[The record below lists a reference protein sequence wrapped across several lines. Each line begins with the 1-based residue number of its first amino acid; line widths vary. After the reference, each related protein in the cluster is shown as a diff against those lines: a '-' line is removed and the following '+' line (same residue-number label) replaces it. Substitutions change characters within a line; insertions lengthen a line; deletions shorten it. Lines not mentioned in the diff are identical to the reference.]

1 MYSVTL
7 KEGREKSVL
16 RHHPW
21 IFSGAIREVAG
32 NPGSGE
38 TVEVRSA
45 RGEFLAHGA
54 YAAESH
60 IPVKLWNFIESE
72 AVDEAFFR
80 NRLASAFEL
89 RKTVFHGCLPDA
101 FRLVCAESDGLP
113 GLIADVYGEY
123 AVCQI
128 TGAGMERHREL
139 IGRLLLD
146 YAKGVYERSDVDS
159 RAKDGLPSRTGHLA
173 GEPLPDVLEFTEN
186 GIRYRADYL
195 AGHKT
200 GFYLD
205 QRDNRRLV
213 AECAAGAERVL
224 NCFSYTGGFGLA
236 ALKGGAKHVLNVDSS
251 GPALACARELAA
263 LNDFSPEAFETKE
276 ADVFQFLRSCRD
288 ARRSFDL
295 IVLDPPKFAETMS
308 QRERAARAYKDIN
321 LLAVKLLNPGGQLF
335 TFSCSGA
342 IDDELFAKIVDS
354 AASDANRP
362 LRTVRWLS
370 QGPDHP
376 VLTSFPE
383 GRYLKGLQLV
393 ASV

>member
-1 MYSVTL
+1 MHTVIL

-16 RHHPW
+16 RRHPW

-32 NPGSGE
+32 NPGPGE
-38 TVEVRSA
+38 TVIVRSA

-60 IPVKLWNFIESE
+60 IPVKLWNFMETE

-80 NRLASAFEL
+80 KRLASAFEL
-89 RKTVFHGCLPDA
+89 RKTVFRGGLPDA
-101 FRLVCAESDGLP
+101 YRLVCAESDGLP
-113 GLIADVYGEY
+113 GLVADVYGEY

-139 IGRLLLD
+139 IGGLLLD
-146 YAKGVYERSDVDS
+146 YARGVYERSDVDS
-159 RAKDGLPSRTGHLA
+159 RAKDGLPFRTGHLA

-186 GIRYRADYL
+186 GVLYRVDCL
-195 AGHKT
+195 TGHKT

-205 QRDNRRLV
+205 QRENRRLV
-213 AECAAGAERVL
+213 TECAAGAESVL
-224 NCFSYTGGFGLA
+224 NCFSYTGGFGLS

-251 GPALACARELAA
+251 APALECARELAE
-263 LNDFSPEAFETKE
+263 LNGFSPDAFETKE

-288 ARRSFDL
+288 ARKSFDL
-295 IVLDPPKFAETMS
+295 IVLDPPKFAETVS

-342 IDDELFAKIVDS
+342 IDDGLFAKIVDS
-354 AASDANRP
+354 AASDAHRP

-383 GRYLKGLQLV
+383 GRYLKGLQLA

>member
-1 MYSVTL
+1 MNTVIL

-16 RHHPW
+16 RRHPW
-21 IFSGAIREVAG
+21 IFSGAIREATG
-32 NPGSGE
+32 NPDPGE
-38 TVEVRSA
+38 TVEIRSA
-45 RGEFLAHGA
+45 KGDFLAHGA

-60 IPVKLWNFIESE
+60 IPVKIWNFTEAE

-80 NRLASAFEL
+80 SRLASAFAL
-89 RKTVFHGCLPDA
+89 RKTAFHSSLPDA

-128 TGAGMERHREL
+128 TGAGMERHRAL
-139 IGRLLLD
+139 IGELMLD
-146 YAKGVYERSDVDS
+146 YVKGVYERSDVDS
-159 RAKDGLPSRTGHLA
+159 RMKDGLPPRTGHLA
-173 GEPLPDVLEFTEN
+173 GAALPDVLEFTEN
-186 GIRYRADYL
+186 GIRYRADWRN
-195 AGHKT
+195 GHKT

-213 AECAAGAERVL
+213 AECAAGAESVL

-251 GPALACARELAA
+251 EPALACARELAA
-263 LNDFSPEAFETKE
+263 LNGFSAEAFGTET

-288 ARRSFDL
+288 ARKSFDL
-295 IVLDPPKFAETMS
+295 IVLDPPKFAETVA

-342 IDDELFAKIVDS
+342 IDDDLFAKIVDS
-354 AASDANRP
+354 AAADARRP
-362 LRTVRWLS
+362 LRTIRWLS
-370 QGPDHP
+370 QGADHP
-376 VLTSFPE
+376 VLSSFPE

>member
-1 MYSVTL
+1 MNTVIL

-16 RHHPW
+16 RRHPW
-21 IFSGAIREVAG
+21 IFSGAIRSVTG
-32 NPGSGE
+32 NPGPGE

-45 RGEFLAHGA
+45 GGDFLAHGA

-60 IPVKLWNFIESE
+60 IPVKLWNFLESE
-72 AVDEAFFR
+72 PVDEAFFR
-80 NRLASAFEL
+80 NRLASAFAL
-89 RKTVFHGCLPDA
+89 RKTVFHGRLPDA
-101 FRLVCAESDGLP
+101 YRLVCAESDGLP

-128 TGAGMERHREL
+128 TGAGMERHRSL
-139 IGRLLLD
+139 IGELLLD
-146 YAKGVYERSDVDS
+146 YVKGVYERSDVDS
-159 RAKDGLPSRTGHLA
+159 RAKDGLASRTGHLA
-173 GEPLPDVLEFTEN
+173 GDALPDVLEFSEN
-186 GIRYRADYL
+186 GILYRADYRT
-195 AGHKT
+195 GHKT

-205 QRDNRRLV
+205 QRENRRLV
-213 AECAAGAERVL
+213 SECAAGAESVL

-251 GPALACARELAA
+251 EPALAYAGELAA
-263 LNDFSPEAFETKE
+263 LNGFSPSAFETMA

-288 ARRSFDL
+288 ARKSFDL

-308 QRERAARAYKDIN
+308 QRERAARAYKDVN

-342 IDDELFAKIVDS
+342 IDDDLFAKIVDS
-354 AASDANRP
+354 AAADAQRP
-362 LRTVRWLS
+362 LRVVRWLS

-383 GRYLKGLQLV
+383 GRYLKGLQL
-393 ASV
+393 AAPA

>member
-1 MYSVTL
+1 MNTVIL

-16 RHHPW
+16 RRHPW
-21 IFSGAIREVAG
+21 IFSGAIREVTG
-32 NPGSGE
+32 DPGPGE

-54 YAAESH
+54 YAAASH
-60 IPVKLWNFIESE
+60 IPVKLWNFEASE
-72 AVDEAFFR
+72 PVDEAFFR
-80 NRLASAFEL
+80 KRLASAYAL
-89 RKTVFHGCLPDA
+89 RKTVFHGVLPDA
-101 FRLVCAESDGLP
+101 YRLVCAESDGLP
-113 GLIADVYGEY
+113 GLIADIYGEY

-139 IGRLLLD
+139 IGNLLLE
-146 YAKGVYERSDVDS
+146 YVKGVYERSDVDS
-159 RAKDGLPSRTGHLA
+159 RTKDGLPPRTGHLA
-173 GEPLPDVLEFTEN
+173 GEPLPDAPEFTEN
-186 GIRYRADYL
+186 GIRFRLDYK

-213 AECAAGAERVL
+213 AECAAGADRVL

-251 GPALACARELAA
+251 EPALVHARELAA
-263 LNDFSPEAFETKE
+263 LNGFSADAFETKA

-288 ARRSFDL
+288 SRKSFDL
-295 IVLDPPKFAETMS
+295 IVLDPPKFAETIS

-342 IDDELFAKIVDS
+342 IDDALFAKIVDS
-354 AASDANRP
+354 AASDAGRP

-376 VLTSFPE
+376 VLSSFPE

>member
-1 MYSVTL
+1 MHTVIL

-16 RHHPW
+16 RRHPW
-21 IFSGAIREVAG
+21 IFSGAIGEVTG
-32 NPGSGE
+32 EPGLGE
-38 TVEVRSA
+38 TVEIRSA
-45 RGEFLAHGA
+45 QGRFLAHGA
-54 YAAESH
+54 YAAQSH
-60 IPVKLWNFIESE
+60 IPVKLWNFEEGE

-80 NRLASAFEL
+80 SRLASAFAL
-89 RKTVFHGCLPDA
+89 RRTVFHGRLPDA
-101 FRLVCAESDGLP
+101 FRLVCAETDGLP
-113 GLIADVYGEY
+113 GLVVDLYGGY

-128 TGAGMERHREL
+128 TGAGMERHRALVGE
-139 IGRLLLD
+139 LLLE

-173 GEPLPDVLEFTEN
+173 GEALPDVLEFTEN
-186 GIRYRADYL
+186 GIRYRADYRE
-195 AGHKT
+195 GHKT

-205 QRDNRRLV
+205 QRENRRLV
-213 AECAAGAERVL
+213 AECAAGAESVL
-224 NCFSYTGGFGLA
+224 NCFSYTGGFGLS

-251 GPALACARELAA
+251 GPALARARELAD
-263 LNDFSPEAFETKE
+263 LNGFSPDAFETE
-276 ADVFQFLRSCRD
+276 TADMFQFLRSCRD
-288 ARRSFDL
+288 ARKSFDL
-295 IVLDPPKFAETMS
+295 IVLDPPKFAETVS

-342 IDDELFAKIVDS
+342 IDDDLFTKIVDS
-354 AASDANRP
+354 AASDARRP

-383 GRYLKGLQLV
+383 GRYLKGLQLA
-393 ASV
+393 ASC

>member
-1 MYSVTL
+1 MNTVIL

-21 IFSGAIREVAG
+21 IFSGAIRTVE
-32 NPGSGE
+32 GSPETGE
-38 TVEVRSA
+38 TVEIRSS

-54 YAAESH
+54 YAPESH
-60 IPVKLWNFIESE
+60 IPVKLWNFAESE
-72 AVDEAFFR
+72 SIDEAFFR
-80 NRLASAFEL
+80 KRLASAFTL
-89 RKTVFHGCLPDA
+89 RKTVFHGSLPDA
-101 FRLVCAESDGLP
+101 YRLVCAESDGLP

-128 TGAGMERHREL
+128 TGAGMERHRTL
-139 IGRLLLD
+139 IGELLLD
-146 YAKGVYERSDVDS
+146 YVKGVYERSDVDS
-159 RAKDGLPSRTGHLA
+159 RTKDGLPSRAGHLA
-173 GEPLPDVLEFTEN
+173 GAAVPEVLEFAEN
-186 GIRYRADYL
+186 GVLYRADSR

-213 AECAAGAERVL
+213 AECAAGAETVL

-251 GPALACARELAA
+251 EPALAFARDLAA
-263 LNDFSPEAFETKE
+263 LNGFSPAAFETRT

-288 ARRSFDL
+288 ARKSFDL
-295 IVLDPPKFAETMS
+295 IVLDPPKFAETVS

-342 IDDELFAKIVDS
+342 MDDELFAKIVDS
-354 AASDANRP
+354 AAADAQRP
-362 LRTVRWLS
+362 LRVVRWLS

-383 GRYLKGLQLV
+383 GRYLKGLQAV
-393 ASV
+393 APV

>member
-1 MYSVTL
+1 MNTVIL

-21 IFSGAIREVAG
+21 IFSGAIREVIG
-32 NPGSGE
+32 NPGAGE

-45 RGEFLAHGA
+45 HGGFLAHGA
-54 YAAESH
+54 YAAASH
-60 IPVKLWNFIESE
+60 IPVKLWNFEESE
-72 AVDEAFFR
+72 AIDEAFFR
-80 NRLASAFEL
+80 KRLASAYAL
-89 RKTVFHGCLPDA
+89 RKTVFHGTLPDA
-101 FRLVCAESDGLP
+101 YRLVCAESDGLP

-128 TGAGMERHREL
+128 TGAGMERYREL
-139 IGRLLLD
+139 IGRLLLE
-146 YAKGVYERSDVDS
+146 YSKGVYERSDVDS
-159 RAKDGLPSRTGHLA
+159 RAKDGLLSRTGHLA
-173 GEPLPDVLEFTEN
+173 GEPLPDVPEFTEN
-186 GIRYRADYL
+186 GVRFRLDYK

-236 ALKGGAKHVLNVDSS
+236 ALRGGAKHVLNVDSS
-251 GPALACARELAA
+251 EPALVHARELAA
-263 LNDFSPEAFETKE
+263 LNGFSSEAFETKE

-288 ARRSFDL
+288 ARKSFDL

-342 IDDELFAKIVDS
+342 IDDALFAKIVDS
-354 AASDANRP
+354 AASDAGRP
-362 LRTVRWLS
+362 LRTIRWLS

-376 VLTSFPE
+376 VLSSFPE

>member
-1 MYSVTL
+1 MHSVIL

-21 IFSGAIREVAG
+21 IFSGAIREVKG
-32 NPGSGE
+32 DPGPGE

-45 RGEFLAHGA
+45 RGVFLAHGA
-54 YAAESH
+54 YAASSH
-60 IPVKLWNFIESE
+60 IPVKLWNFTESE
-72 AVDEAFFR
+72 PVDEAFFR
-80 NRLASAFEL
+80 NRLASAFAL
-89 RKTVFHGCLPDA
+89 RKTIFHGRLPDA

-113 GLIADVYGEY
+113 GLIVDLYGEY

-128 TGAGMERHREL
+128 TGAGMERHRAL
-139 IGRLLLD
+139 IGELLLD

-159 RAKDGLPSRTGHLA
+159 RTKDGLPPRTGHLA
-173 GEPLPDVLEFTEN
+173 GDVLPDVLEFTEN
-186 GIRYRADYL
+186 GLLYRADYL

-205 QRDNRRLV
+205 QRENRRLV
-213 AECAAGAERVL
+213 AECAAGAESVL
-224 NCFSYTGGFGLA
+224 NCFSYTGGFGLS

-251 GPALACARELAA
+251 EPALACARELAA
-263 LNDFSPEAFETKE
+263 LNGFSSDVFETEE

-354 AASDANRP
+354 AAADARRP

-383 GRYLKGLQLV
+383 GRYLKGLQLAAPV
-393 ASV
+393 

>member
-1 MYSVTL
+1 MHTVIL

-16 RHHPW
+16 RRHPW
-21 IFSGAIREVAG
+21 IFSGAIREVTG
-32 NPGSGE
+32 DPGPGE
-38 TVEVRSA
+38 TVEVRNA
-45 RGEFLAHGA
+45 RGEFLAYGA

-60 IPVKLWNFIESE
+60 IPVKLWSFTESE

-80 NRLASAFEL
+80 KRLASAFEF
-89 RKTVFHGCLPDA
+89 RRTVFHDCLPDA

-113 GLIADVYGEY
+113 GLIADIYGEY

-139 IGRLLLD
+139 IGALLLD

-159 RAKDGLPSRTGHLA
+159 RSKDGLPPRTGHLA
-173 GEPLPDVLEFTEN
+173 GDPLPDVLEFAEN

-205 QRDNRRLV
+205 QRDSRRLV
-213 AECAAGAERVL
+213 AECAAGAESVL
-224 NCFSYTGGFGLA
+224 NCFSYTGGFGLS

-251 GPALACARELAA
+251 GPALARARELAA
-263 LNDFSPEAFETKE
+263 LNGFSPDAFETAE

-288 ARRSFDL
+288 SRKSFDL
-295 IVLDPPKFAETMS
+295 IVLDPPKFAETVS

-342 IDDELFAKIVDS
+342 IDDDFFAKIVDS
-354 AASDANRP
+354 AASDAHRP

-393 ASV
+393 APV

>member
-1 MYSVTL
+1 MNTVIL

-16 RHHPW
+16 RRHPW
-21 IFSGAIREVAG
+21 IFSGAIREVTG
-32 NPGSGE
+32 NPEAGE

-54 YAAESH
+54 YAAASH
-60 IPVKLWNFIESE
+60 IPVKLWNFEESE
-72 AVDEAFFR
+72 VVDEAFFR
-80 NRLASAFEL
+80 RRLASAFAL
-89 RKTVFHGCLPDA
+89 RKTVFHGTLPDA
-101 FRLVCAESDGLP
+101 YRLVCAESDGLP

-139 IGRLLLD
+139 IGNLLLE

-159 RAKDGLPSRTGHLA
+159 RTKDGLPPHTGHLA
-173 GEPLPDVLEFTEN
+173 GEPLPDAPEFTEN
-186 GIRYRADYL
+186 GIRFRLDYK

-213 AECAAGAERVL
+213 AECAAGADRVL

-236 ALKGGAKHVLNVDSS
+236 ALRGGAKHVLNVDSS
-251 GPALACARELAA
+251 EPALGHARELAA
-263 LNDFSPEAFETKE
+263 LNGFSSEAFETKE

-288 ARRSFDL
+288 ARKSFDL

-321 LLAVKLLNPGGQLF
+321 LLVVKLLNPGGQLF

-342 IDDELFAKIVDS
+342 IDDALFAKIVDS
-354 AASDANRP
+354 AASDAGRP

-376 VLTSFPE
+376 VLSSFPE
-383 GRYLKGLQLV
+383 GRYLKGLQLIAPV
-393 ASV
+393 

>member
-1 MYSVTL
+1 MHTVIL

-16 RHHPW
+16 RRHPW
-21 IFSGAIREVAG
+21 VFSGAIREVTG
-32 NPGSGE
+32 NPGLGE
-38 TVEVRSA
+38 TVEIRSE

-54 YAAESH
+54 YAAASH
-60 IPVKLWNFIESE
+60 IPVKLWNFSESE

-80 NRLASAFEL
+80 SRLASAFAL
-89 RKTVFHGCLPDA
+89 RKTVFHGHLPDA

-113 GLIADVYGEY
+113 GLVVDVYGEY

-128 TGAGMERHREL
+128 TGAGMERHRAL
-139 IGRLLLD
+139 IGGLLLD
-146 YAKGVYERSDVDS
+146 YVKGVYERSDVES

-173 GEPLPDVLEFTEN
+173 GDALPDVLEFVEN

-195 AGHKT
+195 SGHKT

-213 AECAAGAERVL
+213 AECAAGAESVL

-236 ALKGGAKHVLNVDSS
+236 ALKGGAKRVLNVDSS
-251 GPALACARELAA
+251 GPVLACARELADM
-263 LNDFSPEAFETKE
+263 NGFSPDVFGMEE

-288 ARRSFDL
+288 ARKSFDL
-295 IVLDPPKFAETMS
+295 IVLDPPKFAETVS

-342 IDDELFAKIVDS
+342 IDDALFAKIVDS
-354 AASDANRP
+354 AASDARRP

-383 GRYLKGLQLV
+383 GRYLKGLQLA
-393 ASV
+393 ASC

>member
-1 MYSVTL
+1 MNTVIL

-32 NPGSGE
+32 DPCIGE
-38 TVEVRSA
+38 TVEIRSA

-54 YAAESH
+54 YAASSH
-60 IPVKLWNFIESE
+60 IPVKIWNFDESE

-80 NRLASAFEL
+80 KRLASAYAL
-89 RKTVFHGCLPDA
+89 RKTVFHGSLPDA
-101 FRLVCAESDGLP
+101 YRLVCAESDGLP
-113 GLIADVYGEY
+113 GLVVDLYGEY

-139 IGRLLLD
+139 VGALLLD

-173 GEPLPDVLEFTEN
+173 GGALPDLLEFTEN
-186 GIRYRADYL
+186 GIRYRSDWQT
-195 AGHKT
+195 GHKT

-205 QRDNRRLV
+205 QRVNRRLV
-213 AECAAGAERVL
+213 SECAAGVESVL

-251 GPALACARELAA
+251 EPALAFARDLAA
-263 LNDFSPEAFETKE
+263 RNGFSPDAFETKE

-321 LLAVKLLNPGGQLF
+321 LLAVKLLKPGGQLF

-342 IDDELFAKIVDS
+342 IDDGLFAKIVDS
-354 AASDANRP
+354 AAVDAQRP
-362 LRTVRWLS
+362 LRVVRWLS

-383 GRYLKGLQLV
+383 GRYLKGLQAV
-393 ASV
+393 APV

>member
-1 MYSVTL
+1 MNTVIL

-16 RHHPW
+16 RRHPW

-32 NPGSGE
+32 NPGAGE

-45 RGEFLAHGA
+45 RGDFLAHGA

-60 IPVKLWNFIESE
+60 IPVKLWNFEESE
-72 AVDEAFFR
+72 PVDEAFFR
-80 NRLASAFEL
+80 KRLASAFAL
-89 RKTVFHGCLPDA
+89 RKTVFHGTLPDA
-101 FRLVCAESDGLP
+101 YRLVCAESDGLP
-113 GLIADVYGEY
+113 GLIADVYGKY

-139 IGRLLLD
+139 IGKLLLD

-159 RAKDGLPSRTGHLA
+159 RAKDGLPPRTGHLA
-173 GEPLPDVLEFTEN
+173 GEPLPDAPEFTEN
-186 GIRYRADYL
+186 GIRFRLDYK

-251 GPALACARELAA
+251 EPALVHARELAA
-263 LNDFSPEAFETKE
+263 LNGFPAEAFETKE
-276 ADVFQFLRSCRD
+276 GDVFQFLRSCRD
-288 ARRSFDL
+288 ARKSFDL

-342 IDDELFAKIVDS
+342 IDDALFAKIVDS
-354 AASDANRP
+354 AASDAGRP

-376 VLTSFPE
+376 VLSSFPE

-393 ASV
+393 APA

>member
-1 MYSVTL
+1 MRCPHCGFETHAGRTTCPECGERLIAPRKADQRRRGRGRDAGASEYDPYADSNPY
-7 KEGREKSVL
+7 EGL
-16 RHHPW
+16 D
-21 IFSGAIREVAG
+21 GASR
-32 NPGSGE
+32 
-38 TVEVRSA
+38 
-45 RGEFLAHGA
+45 
-54 YAAESH
+54 
-60 IPVKLWNFIESE
+60 K
-72 AVDEAFFR
+72 R
-80 NRLASAFEL
+80 NASA
-89 RKTVFHGCLPDA
+89 GG
-101 FRLVCAESDGLP
+101 SGLP
-113 GLIADVYGEY
+113 GLIADIYGEY

-139 IGRLLLD
+139 IGNLLLE

-159 RAKDGLPSRTGHLA
+159 RTKDGLPPRTGHLA
-173 GEPLPDVLEFTEN
+173 GEPLPDAPEFTEN
-186 GIRYRADYL
+186 GIRFRLDYK

-213 AECAAGAERVL
+213 AECAAGADRVL

-251 GPALACARELAA
+251 EPALVHARELAA
-263 LNDFSPEAFETKE
+263 LNGFSADAFETKA

-288 ARRSFDL
+288 ARKSFDL
-295 IVLDPPKFAETMS
+295 IVLDPPKFAETVS

-321 LLAVKLLNPGGQLF
+321 LLAIKLLNPGGQLF

-342 IDDELFAKIVDS
+342 IDDALFAKIVDS
-354 AASDANRP
+354 AASDAGRP

-376 VLTSFPE
+376 VLSSFPE

-393 ASV
+393 APV

>member
-1 MYSVTL
+1 MNTVIL

-16 RHHPW
+16 RRHPW
-21 IFSGAIREVAG
+21 IFSGAIRSVTG
-32 NPGSGE
+32 NPGPGE

-45 RGEFLAHGA
+45 GGDFLAHGA

-60 IPVKLWNFIESE
+60 IPVKLWNFSESE
-72 AVDEAFFR
+72 PVDEAFFR
-80 NRLASAFEL
+80 NRLASAFAL
-89 RKTVFHGCLPDA
+89 RKTVFHGRLPDA
-101 FRLVCAESDGLP
+101 YRLVCAESDGLP

-128 TGAGMERHREL
+128 TGAGMERHRSL
-139 IGRLLLD
+139 IGELLLD
-146 YAKGVYERSDVDS
+146 YVKGVYERSDVDS
-159 RAKDGLPSRTGHLA
+159 RAKDGLASRTGHLA
-173 GEPLPDVLEFTEN
+173 GDALPDVLEFSEN
-186 GIRYRADYL
+186 GIQYRADYRT
-195 AGHKT
+195 GHKT

-205 QRDNRRLV
+205 QRENRRLV
-213 AECAAGAERVL
+213 SECAAGTESVL

-251 GPALACARELAA
+251 EPALAYAGELAA
-263 LNDFSPEAFETKE
+263 LNGFSPSAFETMA

-288 ARRSFDL
+288 ARKSFDL

-308 QRERAARAYKDIN
+308 QRERAARAYKDVN

-342 IDDELFAKIVDS
+342 IDDDLFAKIVDS
-354 AASDANRP
+354 AAADAQRP
-362 LRTVRWLS
+362 LRVVRWLS

-383 GRYLKGLQLV
+383 GRYLKGLQL
-393 ASV
+393 AAPA

>member
-1 MYSVTL
+1 MQTVIL
-7 KEGREKSVL
+7 KEGRERSVL
-16 RHHPW
+16 RRHPW
-21 IFSGAIREVAG
+21 IFSGAIREVTG
-32 NPGSGE
+32 DPGAGE
-38 TVEVRSA
+38 TVEVRGA
-45 RGEFLAHGA
+45 DCEFLAHGA
-54 YAAESH
+54 YAAASH
-60 IPVKLWNFIESE
+60 IPVKIWNFTESE

-80 NRLASAFEL
+80 RRLASAFAL
-89 RKTVFHGCLPDA
+89 RKTAFHGRLPDA

-113 GLIADVYGEY
+113 GLIADIYGEY

-139 IGRLLLD
+139 IGELLLD

-159 RAKDGLPSRTGHLA
+159 RLKDGLPSRTGLLA
-173 GEPLPDVLEFTEN
+173 GEPLPDALEFTEN
-186 GIRYRADYL
+186 GIRFRADWRN
-195 AGHKT
+195 GHKT

-213 AECAAGAERVL
+213 GECAAGAESVL

-251 GPALACARELAA
+251 EPALACARELAA
-263 LNDFSPEAFETKE
+263 LNGFPPEAFATET

-288 ARRSFDL
+288 SRRSFDL
-295 IVLDPPKFAETMS
+295 IVLDPPKFAETVA
-308 QRERAARAYKDIN
+308 QRDRAARAYKDIN

-342 IDDELFAKIVDS
+342 IDDALFAKIVDS
-354 AASDANRP
+354 AASDARRP

>member
-1 MYSVTL
+1 
-7 KEGREKSVL
+7 
-16 RHHPW
+16 
-21 IFSGAIREVAG
+21 
-32 NPGSGE
+32 
-38 TVEVRSA
+38 
-45 RGEFLAHGA
+45 
-54 YAAESH
+54 
-60 IPVKLWNFIESE
+60 
-72 AVDEAFFR
+72 
-80 NRLASAFEL
+80 
-89 RKTVFHGCLPDA
+89 
-101 FRLVCAESDGLP
+101 
-113 GLIADVYGEY
+113 
-123 AVCQI
+123 
-128 TGAGMERHREL
+128 MERHRDL
-139 IGRLLLD
+139 IGKLLLE

-159 RAKDGLPSRTGHLA
+159 RTKDGLPPRTGHLA
-173 GEPLPDVLEFTEN
+173 GEPLPDAPEFTEN
-186 GIRYRADYL
+186 GIRFRLDYQ

-213 AECAAGAERVL
+213 AECAAGADRVL

-251 GPALACARELAA
+251 EPALVHARELAA
-263 LNDFSPEAFETKE
+263 LNGFSEAAFETKE

-288 ARRSFDL
+288 ARKSFDL
-295 IVLDPPKFAETMS
+295 IVLDPPKFAETVS

-342 IDDELFAKIVDS
+342 IDDGLFAKIVDS
-354 AASDANRP
+354 AASDARRP

-383 GRYLKGLQLV
+383 GRYLKGLQL
-393 ASV
+393 AAPA